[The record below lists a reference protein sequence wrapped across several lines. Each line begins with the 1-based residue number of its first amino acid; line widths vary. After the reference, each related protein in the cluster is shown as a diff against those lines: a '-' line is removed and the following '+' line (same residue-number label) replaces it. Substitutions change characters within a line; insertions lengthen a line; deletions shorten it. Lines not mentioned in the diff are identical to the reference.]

1 MRPVATTTR
10 RKNLAKLTKLG
21 FKVAP
26 SLPTK
31 RGRSKLRSAKAIAAR
46 FSALRALFLWVASP
60 EKLTRKGELRSAMTP
75 SERAIYALPR
85 EKARVHVE
93 SIGWRLEN
101 MWPLAWLLGWGE
113 EPSVTGDMI
122 DNETVRA
129 LLAFEPTK
137 KVRAARAVLE
147 LEDLF
152 YCAHNAARS
161 AQLGGKTAPKGFH
174 LIAGTGVIHERRH
187 ALTWA
192 VSPKVAWDDTDL
204 ST

>member
-1 MRPVATTTR
+1 MATTTR
-10 RKNLAKLTKLG
+10 KKNLAKLTKLG
-21 FKVAP
+21 FKVAA

-31 RGRSKLRSAKAIAAR
+31 RGATKLRSAKAIAAR

-60 EKLTRKGELRSAMTP
+60 ERLTRKIELRSAMTP
-75 SERAIYALPR
+75 SERTIYALPR
-85 EKARVHVE
+85 DKARAQIE

-101 MWPLAWLLGWGE
+101 MWPLAWMLGFDE
-113 EPSVTGDMI
+113 EPSASGDMI
-122 DNETVRA
+122 EGDTVRA
-129 LLAFEPTK
+129 LLAFEPAK
-137 KVRAARAVLE
+137 KVRSERAVLD

-174 LIAGTGVIHERRH
+174 PIAGTGVIHERRH